1 MTAQKTLDI
10 TQQLREKYKAIT
22 YNRSDCSYLS
32 DEQFSEAPQIIDALK
47 SVFDQPMDI
56 DTTRKSKAFNSAK
69 VTAHTAIIPTV
80 SVPDVNALSTD
91 ERNVYLAIAQHYLV
105 QFMPEKAYQEVSVAI
120 QCGDESFYARARKLQ
135 TADLKRFLVWK
146 MPGTMKQKSK
156 MMIPLLIFSVK
167 FAQEKQ

>member
-1 MTAQKTLDI
+1 
-10 TQQLREKYKAIT
+10 
-22 YNRSDCSYLS
+22 
-32 DEQFSEAPQIIDALK
+32 
-47 SVFDQPMDI
+47 MDI

-120 QCGDESFYARARKLQ
+120 QCGDESFYARARK
-135 TADLKRFLVWK
+135 TTDSGFEAFLVWK

>member
-32 DEQFSEAPQIIDALK
+32 DEQFSEAPQVIDALK
-47 SVFDQPMDI
+47 SVFPQSLDI
-56 DTTRKSKAFNSAK
+56 DSARKSKAFNSAK
-69 VTAHTAIIPTV
+69 VTAHTAIIPTA

-120 QCGDESFYARARKLQ
+120 QCGDESFYARARK
-135 TADLKRFLVWK
+135 TTDSGFEAFL
-146 MPGTMKQKSK
+146 GAETTDEGESEDNDDSAFE
-156 MMIPLLIFSVK
+156 LLCKVRTG
-167 FAQEKQ
+167 